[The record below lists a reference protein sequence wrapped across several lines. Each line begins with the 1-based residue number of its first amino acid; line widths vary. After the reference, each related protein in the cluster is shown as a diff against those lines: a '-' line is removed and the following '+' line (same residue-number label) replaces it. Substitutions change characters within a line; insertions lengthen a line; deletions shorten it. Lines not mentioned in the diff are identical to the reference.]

1 MLTSHVISRPTVLV
15 VDDTPDNLTLI
26 GNLLQDKYTV
36 KVATRGTRALR
47 IATGEQPP
55 DLILLDV
62 MMPEMDGFEVM
73 RQLQANPETQNIPV
87 IFLTA
92 RTEAADEERG
102 LVLGAVDYVTKPI
115 SPPILLSRVR
125 NHLMLKTTRD
135 QLQHYLDVERRK
147 LKKLVDIAKDLSAE
161 MDMDRL
167 LEKILF
173 GSKELAYAD
182 RATLYLRTEDD
193 HLKFA
198 YISNDDKLPAMQLPL
213 YDPETGAEVHRFVST
228 HVALTGESVLLAD
241 VYGDVG
247 PFDVS
252 GTLGFD
258 KASGYRTQSML
269 TVALKPREGK
279 PLGVLQLLNPK
290 HPETGEIVP
299 FDPEWIGFVEAL
311 ATQGAI
317 ALDNLNLIKAQER
330 LFDAVIKVIAS
341 AIDAKSP
348 YTGGHCERVP
358 VLGKMLAE
366 AACAA
371 DNGPFAQFAMSNVEW
386 KEFHLAGWL
395 HDCGKVTTP
404 EVVVDKATK
413 LECVYNRIHE
423 VRMRYE
429 VVWRDIMIADLE
441 GRLAGRQPDPDALSR
456 ELAVLRDEFAF
467 IAKCNVGSEFT
478 SPGDVERLRQI
489 SQRQWLR
496 YFDNRLGLSFME
508 ELRLPKEEGAVSL
521 PVRERLLE
529 DRPEHLQTRPQT
541 SLSYD
546 PEKLGITLT
555 IPEYLF
561 HYGELYNLSI
571 ARGTLNTEERFK
583 INEHVIHT
591 LVMLRQLPFPKGMSG
606 VPKIASNH
614 HETMIGTGYP
624 CGLRREDLDVQSRIL
639 AIADIFEALTAV
651 DRPYKKAK
659 SLSEALKI
667 MSFMRND
674 QHIDRELFELF
685 LRSGV
690 YEQYARKYMKPEQI
704 DAVNI
709 EQLLKEPPPRVRG

>member
-1 MLTSHVISRPTVLV
+1 MCPSTVSSRPTVLV

-26 GNLLQDKYTV
+26 GNLLQDLYTV
-36 KVATRGTRALR
+36 KVATRGSRALR
-47 IATGEQPP
+47 IATGEQRP

-73 RQLQANPETQNIPV
+73 RQLQADSRTRDIPV

-92 RTEAADEERG
+92 RTESADEERG
-102 LVLGAVDYVTKPI
+102 LSLGAVDYVTKPI

-135 QLQHYLDVERRK
+135 QLERYLDVERRK
-147 LKKLVDIAKDLSAE
+147 LQKLVDIAKDLSSE

-167 LEKILF
+167 LRKILF
-173 GSKELAYAD
+173 GSKELAHAD
-182 RATLYLRTEDD
+182 RGTLYLRTEDD

-198 YISNDDKLPAMQLPL
+198 YLSSDDPLPAMTLPL
-213 YDPETGAEVHRFVST
+213 FDPATGKEVHRYVST
-228 HVALTGESVLLAD
+228 HVALTGESVLLGD

-247 PFDVS
+247 SFDVS
-252 GTLGFD
+252 GTMSFD
-258 KASGYRTQSML
+258 KASGYRTRSML

-279 PLGVLQLLNPK
+279 PLGVLQLLNPIDQ
-290 HPETGEIVP
+290 ETGEVIP
-299 FDPEWIGFVEAL
+299 FESEWIGFVEAL

-330 LFDAVIKVIAS
+330 LFDAVTKVIAS

-358 VLGKMLAE
+358 ELGKMLAE

-371 DNGPFAQFAMSNVEW
+371 QSGPFADFSMSREEW
-386 KEFHLAGWL
+386 KEFHLASWL

-404 EVVVDKATK
+404 EAVVDKATK

-429 VVWRDIMIADLE
+429 VLWRDAIIADCEERLKGNAGEPERLE
-441 GRLAGRQPDPDALSR
+441 KILAGLR
-456 ELAVLRDEFAF
+456 EEFAF
-467 IAKCNVGSEFT
+467 VARSNVGGEFT
-478 SPGDVERLRQI
+478 SREDVERLKTI
-489 SQRQWLR
+489 GQRQWRR

-508 ELRLPKEEGAVSL
+508 ELRLPKSEVSPL
-521 PVRERLLE
+521 PVWESLLM
-529 DRPEHLQTRPQT
+529 DRPEHVHSRHETP
-541 SLSYD
+541 LSYD
-546 PEKLGITLT
+546 PASLGVTLA
-555 IPEYLF
+555 IPEHLYN
-561 HYGELYNLSI
+561 YGELYNLGIS
-571 ARGTLNTEERFK
+571 RGTLNAEERFK

-591 LVMLRQLPFPKGMSG
+591 LVMLRQLPFPKGMAE

-624 CGLRREDLDVQSRIL
+624 CGLRREDMNVQSRIL

-674 QHIDRELFELF
+674 RHIDRDLFELF

-690 YEQYARKYMKPEQI
+690 HERYAGTFLRPDQI
-704 DAVNI
+704 DAVDI
-709 EQLLKEPPPRVRG
+709 EQLLKEPPPRAK